1 MLSLIREGL
10 VYDAQHQDID
20 MAAAKFP
27 IGAIQS
33 QMPRLASQP
42 HDVSNQLR
50 DTTFIKSNI
59 LEETLKTTVDR
70 QCLSPCIDMPRKTRQ
85 TDRSGLNDEHDQP
98 NKRLTPCSLKRYM
111 VF

>member
-1 MLSLIREGL
+1 
-10 VYDAQHQDID
+10 
-20 MAAAKFP
+20 
-27 IGAIQS
+27 
-33 QMPRLASQP
+33 
-42 HDVSNQLR
+42 
-50 DTTFIKSNI
+50 
-59 LEETLKTTVDR
+59 VDR